1 MQTIFD
7 ILKVILVGIVE
18 GITEWLPVSSTGHM
32 ILVEDIFPIVTMS
45 DNFYKMFIYVIQ
57 LGAIL
62 AVVVYY
68 FNRLNPFSK
77 RKGSAQRASV
87 WSTWLKVLIGVIPAG
102 FAGLALDDFLDEKIF
117 ADGVKS
123 YVVAAALLVYGIIF
137 ILVEKQRQNKA
148 FRVNSIEE
156 LSYKEAFY
164 IGCFQ
169 VLSIIPGTSRSGS
182 TIIGSMMMGI
192 SRTVAAEFSF
202 FMAIPIMA
210 GVSILKT
217 GKYAYRALEGT
228 PGYSP
233 TSGEITMLAVG
244 MVVAFFVSL
253 AVIKFLLDFV
263 KKHSFTAFGWYRI
276 VLAVLVFLYFI
287 FA

>member
-1 MQTIFD
+1 MHWLFD
-7 ILKVILVGIVE
+7 ILKVILIGIVE

-32 ILVEDIFPIVTMS
+32 ILVENIFPIEAMS
-45 DNFYKMFIYVIQ
+45 ESFYKMFIYVIQ
-57 LGAIL
+57 FGAIL

-77 RKGSAQRASV
+77 DKGKEQRASV
-87 WSTWLKVLIGVIPAG
+87 RRTWLKVLIGVIPAG
-102 FAGLALDDFLDEKIF
+102 AAGLALDDFMDEKVF
-117 ADGVKS
+117 TDGVKS
-123 YVVAAALLVYGIIF
+123 YVVAAALLIYGIIF
-137 ILVEKQRQNKA
+137 ILIERQRKDRA
-148 FRVNSIEE
+148 FRINSIEE

-210 GVSILKT
+210 GVSLLKT
-217 GKYAYRALEGT
+217 GKYAYRALEGAQ
-228 PGYSP
+228 GYNP
-233 TSGEITMLAVG
+233 TSFEIVMLAVG
-244 MVVAFFVSL
+244 MAVAFFVSL
-253 AVIKFLLDFV
+253 AVIRFLLDFV

-276 VLAVLVFLYFI
+276 ILAVLVFLYFI